1 MTALRA
7 PSSSARLF
15 VAFLAARAA
24 FGAAYLASVLG
35 RWPVPWYLP
44 LEHRFAVAASRP
56 PAVLAMDWFG
66 RTAFALACA
75 LVFGLAAFALA
86 ARGPLARALVR
97 PGFVKSLAHAGAL
110 VLVVDFAYF
119 GWALMHQT
127 PAPLPLPA
135 WYCPR

>member
-1 MTALRA
+1 MSAALA

-24 FGAAYLASVLG
+24 FGAAYLASAIG

-44 LEHRFAVAASRP
+44 LEHRFVLSAPRP
-56 PAVLAMDWFG
+56 AAVLAMDWFG

-75 LVFGLAAFALA
+75 IVLGVVSFALA
-86 ARGPLARALVR
+86 ARGPMARALVR

-110 VLVVDFAYF
+110 VLIVDFAYF
-119 GWALMHQT
+119 GWTLTHQT